1 MIVWGPEPI
10 RLGFIGAPIATAISF
25 NLIALMALIYGVFFV
40 PKTAWYP
47 VSRRSFTSLAYL
59 VNLGLGGVGK
69 SWSVKLLAPK

>member
-1 MIVWGPEPI
+1 
-10 RLGFIGAPIATAISF
+10 
-25 NLIALMALIYGVFFV
+25 MALIYGVFFV